1 MQTGL
6 FLWMVLFGVIFHA
19 CSQSND
25 SIEVNNEQTNKN
37 ASIADIDSVSK
48 KIIIINENGL
58 ALKDRFPAPNGYK
71 RKTEKPSTFGHYLRN
86 VALQPHGS
94 LVKYYDGNEKA
105 NHGVYLAVLDQDIGS
120 QDLHQ
125 CADAIMN
132 LYARHHFENERY
144 SSIHFNFTNGWRC
157 DFTKYAEGNRIQF
170 QGNKT
175 SWLKKKEPSYG
186 LKTFEEYL
194 IWIYKY
200 CGTAS
205 LEKELIPV
213 NDLQSIQIGD
223 VFIKGGFPGHAVL
236 VMDVVEND
244 AGEKKFLLG
253 QSYMPAQ
260 QMQILQNPL
269 NSDPNDPWYSVA
281 DITDRQLLKT
291 PEWTFNLEH
300 LRRFHDQYMEK

>member
-1 MQTGL
+1 MQKGL
-6 FLWMVLFGVIFHA
+6 FFWMVLFGVIFHA
-19 CSQSND
+19 CSQSNKN
-25 SIEVNNEQTNKN
+25 IEVQYELSNSK
-37 ASIADIDSVSK
+37 SSLADIDSVPK
-48 KIIIINENGL
+48 KTNFINENGFTL
-58 ALKDRFPAPNGYK
+58 EERFPAPNGYK
-71 RKTEKPSTFGHYLRN
+71 RQATKSTDFGHYLRN
-86 VALQPHGS
+86 VTLQPHGS
-94 LVKYYDGNEKA
+94 PVKFYDGNEKA
-105 NHGVYLAVLDQDIGS
+105 NHGVYLAVLDQDIGR

-132 LYARHHFENERY
+132 LYARHHFEQERY
-144 SSIHFNFTNGWRC
+144 ASIHFNFTNGWRC

-175 SWLKKKEPSYG
+175 SWVKKKEPSYAI
-186 LKTFEEYL
+186 KTFEEYL

-205 LEKELIPV
+205 LEKELVRV

-236 VMDVVEND
+236 VMDVAAND
-244 AGEKKFLLG
+244 AGEKKFILG

-269 NSDPNDPWYSVA
+269 NSDPKDPWYSVA
-281 DITDRQLLKT
+281 NITQMQLLKT
-291 PEWTFNLEH
+291 PEWTFNLKH
-300 LRRFHDQYMEK
+300 LRRFHDQ